1 VSVSLAEPHGV
12 AVGQPAR
19 GREGLGA
26 REAEHDALLRQP
38 VDPELVAR
46 VRPDHRQRQLAR
58 HLSGGAGVVDVRVGL
73 QQHLERQA
81 MALHRRQQARD
92 LTARIDQRR
101 LVGAVAPD
109 ERTVLLAPAW

>member
-1 VSVSLAEPHGV
+1 MH
-12 AVGQPAR
+12 
-19 GREGLGA
+19 
-26 REAEHDALLRQP
+26 ALLRQP

-46 VRPDHRQRQLAR
+46 VRADDRQPSSRA
-58 HLSGGAGVVDVRVGL
+58 SVPGGAGVVDVRVGL

-92 LTARIDQRR
+92 LAARIDQRR

-109 ERTVLLAPAW
+109 ERAVLLEGG